1 MDMAHAIPQQGVFM
15 SDPQPLEP
23 LIQMDI
29 VKVTAAGPVQE
40 TDVVATEVPV
50 TILAAD
56 VEIATLM
63 CTPEHLDDLAR
74 GFLFTSGLIDPE
86 EYLADEVD
94 SALWVVRARLSRTVA
109 PEQLSRRTFTSGC
122 GKGVVFASLL
132 EEAGATPLP
141 SGFSL
146 PAGRVQDLA
155 NWFRRYSD
163 LHQAT
168 GGVHTVALSVEGREP
183 ALIRDDVGRHNAADK
198 VVGRALRNGLN
209 LSRTIMITSGRI
221 SSEIVHKS
229 RRAGIPILVSLGAP
243 THQAVL
249 LARQVNLTLIGF
261 ARQNRFSIFAAPERV
276 A

>member
-1 MDMAHAIPQQGVFM
+1 MP
-15 SDPQPLEP
+15 DPQPLEP

-29 VKVTAAGPVQE
+29 VKVGADGPKPE

-74 GFLFTSGLIDPE
+74 GFLFTSGLIARPG
-86 EYLADEVD
+86 EYLGDEVD
-94 SALWVVRARLSRTVA
+94 PALWVVRVRLSRPVA

-132 EEAGATPLP
+132 EEDGATPLP

-146 PAGRVQDLA
+146 PARRVQELA
-155 NWFRRYSD
+155 NWFRRHSD

-168 GGVHTVALSVEGREP
+168 GGVHTVALSVDGREP
-183 ALIRDDVGRHNAADK
+183 ELIRDDVGRHNAADK
-198 VVGRALRNGLN
+198 VVGRALRDGVD

-229 RRAGIPILVSLGAP
+229 RRAGIPVLVSLGAP

-249 LARQVNLTLIGF
+249 VARQVNLTLIGF